1 MGTAWGFKRVNPTR
15 KWINEERAPDKEELR
30 VALRA
35 PLGVS
40 LVNADLVEK
49 ADEAEAA
56 HWSIGRS
63 AKLRGRQT
71 ETRLATP
78 SSP

>member
-1 MGTAWGFKRVNPTR
+1 VLA
-15 KWINEERAPDKEELR
+15 
-30 VALRA
+30 
-35 PLGVS
+35 S
-40 LVNADLVEK
+40 ADLVEK